1 MIRQRVGT
9 HDRVHLRLRPPCHF
23 CFEADGFEVCSIMI
37 FNAGI
42 NMSTQSRFRVL
53 IAGSVLVFLMV
64 VLVSLA
70 PQTVSAHNVSARDA
84 SFVES
89 NKGSAIPAFM
99 YLGAKHMVTGYDHLL
114 FLVGVIFF
122 LYRLKDVI
130 QYVSLFT
137 IGHSLTLLAGVFANI
152 HANSHIVDAII
163 GFSVVYKA
171 FDNMDGFK
179 RFLGFQPNTKI
190 AVLIFGLFHGFGLAT
205 KLQEFALS
213 KEGLIAN
220 IVSFNVGVEIG
231 QCLALTAVL
240 IGLSVWRTRS
250 GFLQHAFMTNTLL
263 MVGGFVLVG
272 YQVTG
277 YWVGQ

>member
-1 MIRQRVGT
+1 M
-9 HDRVHLRLRPPCHF
+9 
-23 CFEADGFEVCSIMI
+23 SIHH
-37 FNAGI
+37 
-42 NMSTQSRFRVL
+42 RFLAAIL
-53 IAGSVLVFLMV
+53 IVIALAALVPSV
-64 VLVSLA
+64 A
-70 PQTVSAHNVSARDA
+70 SAHNVSKRDA

-89 NKGSAIPAFM
+89 NKGSAIPAFV

-122 LYRLKDVI
+122 LYRLKDVV

-137 IGHSLTLLAGVFANI
+137 MGHSLTLLVGVFGHV

-205 KLQEFALS
+205 KLQEFALA
-213 KEGLIAN
+213 KEGLVAN
-220 IVSFNVGVEIG
+220 IVGFNVGVEIG

-240 IGLSVWRTRS
+240 IGLSVWRTRP
-250 GFLQHAFMTNTLL
+250 GFLQHAFITNTLL
-263 MVGGFVLVG
+263 MVGGFILVG

-277 YWVGQ
+277 YWVAL

>member
-1 MIRQRVGT
+1 MTSLI
-9 HDRVHLRLRPPCHF
+9 
-23 CFEADGFEVCSIMI
+23 
-37 FNAGI
+37 
-42 NMSTQSRFRVL
+42 RFRWLRAICAGAAIVLVL
-53 IAGSVLVFLMV
+53 ISIG
-64 VLVSLA
+64 A
-70 PQTVSAHNVSARDA
+70 PAASAHNVSQRDA
-84 SFVES
+84 SFVEA

-122 LYRLKDVI
+122 LYRLKDVV

-137 IGHSLTLLAGVFANI
+137 IGHSLTLLVGVFGHV
-152 HANSHIVDAII
+152 HANSYIVDSII

-171 FDNMDGFK
+171 FDNMNGFT
-179 RFLGFQPNTKI
+179 RFLNFQPNTKI

-205 KLQEFALS
+205 KLQEFALA

-240 IGLSVWRTRS
+240 IALTIWRTRP
-250 GFLQHAFMTNTLL
+250 GFLQHAFVTNTLL
-263 MVGGFVLVG
+263 MVGGFILVG
-272 YQVTG
+272 YQLTG
-277 YWVGQ
+277 YWVAQ